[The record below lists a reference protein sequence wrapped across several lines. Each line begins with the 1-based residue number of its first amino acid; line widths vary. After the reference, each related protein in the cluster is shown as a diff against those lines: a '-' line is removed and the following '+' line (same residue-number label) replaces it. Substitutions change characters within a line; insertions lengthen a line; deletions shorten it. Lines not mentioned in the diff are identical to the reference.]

1 MLHVSAYQNA
11 DTLAFFENADTLA
24 FLIWKSV
31 TVPAVFKDTPKK
43 TNAGTVAVL
52 FQMWTCISTFK
63 AQTQK
68 VCQFHQFGRVNAG
81 KCDS

>member
-11 DTLAFFENADTLA
+11 DTLAFFKNADTLA

-43 TNAGTVAVL
+43 T
-52 FQMWTCISTFK
+52 
-63 AQTQK
+63 
-68 VCQFHQFGRVNAG
+68 
-81 KCDS
+81 KCWYCGGFVPNVDMY

>member
-31 TVPAVFKDTPKK
+31 TVPAVFKDTPP
-43 TNAGTVAVL
+43 T
-52 FQMWTCISTFK
+52 
-63 AQTQK
+63 
-68 VCQFHQFGRVNAG
+68 
-81 KCDS
+81 KCWHCGGCVPNVDMY